1 MIETELNLTAQERS
15 TLQEISRLTGKTEDE
30 LIREAV
36 GQLIAEFQQE
46 NRLTRMQQAK
56 GIWKDRDDLPAF
68 EGERLVVNEIA
79 GRNKA
84 DIVRREMARRGR
96 SRRRSNFQI
105 VGHAGV
111 NS

>member
-1 MIETELNLTAQERS
+1 MEMIETELNLTAQERS

-46 NRLTRMQQAK
+46 NRLARMQQAK

-68 EGERLVVNEIA
+68 EDL
-79 GRNKA
+79 
-84 DIVRREMARRGR
+84 RREWDCLL
-96 SRRRSNFQI
+96 S
-105 VGHAGV
+105 
-111 NS
+111 